1 MQRSRLWIL
10 ALGTFAL
17 GTDVFVIAGILPA
30 VSRGV
35 HVSLSA
41 TGFLVT
47 VFAMTYAIGSPILA
61 STTGSIP
68 RKILLIFAL
77 GMFVLANIVAAVT
90 PNYLWLLIARVA
102 AAAAAAVYTPTATAV
117 AVSLV
122 PPALR
127 GRALATV
134 LAGLTAAIVFG
145 VPIGTVI
152 GTLLS
157 WRWTFGFVAT
167 LAGLATIGIAIFL
180 PETAVPEPV
189 RLMERIQAIRRPHV
203 AKMLCLTILW
213 TMGAFTVYTYIA
225 PFLHQSLGFS
235 GSETSGI
242 LLWWGLTA
250 MVGNHLGGVTVDRWG
265 AQRTLT
271 LGLGVVAFVLGTL
284 HWTATTVFGA
294 IGAIGL
300 WGIGGWILQVPQQHR
315 LMTLVPTMPTAI
327 LAWNAS
333 ATYLGMAA
341 GAALGGYFVHHALM
355 TWLGYIGAGCE
366 LLALALHFFWTR
378 TVASTVA
385 SSS

>member
-30 VSRGV
+30 VARGV

-61 STTGSIP
+61 STMGSIP
-68 RKILLIFAL
+68 RKLLLTSAL
-77 GMFVLANIVAAVT
+77 GSFSLANIMAAMT
-90 PNYLWLLIARVA
+90 PTYRWLLIARVA
-102 AAAAAAVYTPTATAV
+102 AAAAAAIYTPTASAF
-117 AVSLV
+117 AGSLV
-122 PPALR
+122 PTALR

-134 LAGLTAAIVFG
+134 MAGLTAAIVLG
-145 VPIGTVI
+145 VPMGTII

-167 LAGLATIGIAIFL
+167 LAGLATVGIVIFL
-180 PETAVPEPV
+180 PETAAPEPV
-189 RLMERIQAIRRPHV
+189 RLMERIQVIRRPHV
-203 AKMLCLTILW
+203 AKMLGLTILW

-225 PFLHQSLGFS
+225 PFLHQSLGLS
-235 GSETSGI
+235 GPETSGI
-242 LLWWGLTA
+242 LLWWGLMA
-250 MVGNHLGGVTVDRWG
+250 MVGNHLGGVAVDRWG
-265 AQRTLT
+265 AQRALT

-300 WGIGGWILQVPQQHR
+300 WGISGWILQVPQQHR
-315 LMTLVPTMPTAI
+315 LMKLVPTMPTAI
-327 LAWNAS
+327 LAWNGS

-341 GAALGGYFVHHALM
+341 GSALGGYLIHHTLL
-355 TWLGYIGAGCE
+355 TWLGYIGGGCE
-366 LLALALHFFWTR
+366 ALALALQVLWTR
-378 TVASTVA
+378 TMPSTVA
-385 SSS
+385 SS